1 RRHELEMPVP
11 QQALVLE
18 LLTEPALAAALA
30 HARLRRRI
38 RSVFVT
44 DFKRT
49 ARLLAWP
56 DGTQAELSLARGRI
70 IAGHA
75 EEPICELEVELKA
88 GAVARLF
95 ELAVE
100 LEAPLGLRPEARSK
114 SERGYALAGACSA
127 PARARAVP
135 LERTLAIPES
145 AARILASGLEQIQAN
160 ERG

>member
-1 RRHELEMPVP
+1 
-11 QQALVLE
+11 
-18 LLTEPALAAALA
+18 
-30 HARLRRRI
+30 
-38 RSVFVT
+38 
-44 DFKRT
+44 
-49 ARLLAWP
+49 
-56 DGTQAELSLARGRI
+56 
-70 IAGHA
+70 HA

-145 AARILASGLEQIQAN
+145 AARILASGLEQSQAN
-160 ERG
+160 ERGMLQGSEPEYLHQMRVAVRRLRSCLGMYAHALPSQAIDALRAELAWLG